1 MPPARLA
8 VFAEVLDETTQRFAR
23 LMETGLDGG
32 GGGVV
37 MDVVRRARRLAW
49 AALRL
54 EVTLYLALARWV
66 TRRPDVPTGTTP
78 IGYSR
83 LVAPMLWLW
92 IFGSATEVVVLDVL
106 LSRWWTPLRIPLLV
120 VGIWGLVWML
130 GMMSAYRTRP
140 HLLGDDS
147 LQVRDGIH
155 ARVDVRLERIASV
168 RSVDH
173 ELPGLLKS
181 VHVEGE
187 GDTRD
192 PADRCRQ
199 PDQPRAGAH
208 RPDDPRDAA
217 RPDDRDPGGPVG
229 RRAARGG

>member
-1 MPPARLA
+1 
-8 VFAEVLDETTQRFAR
+8 
-23 LMETGLDGG
+23 
-32 GGGVV
+32 
-37 MDVVRRARRLAW
+37 MDLVRRARRLAW

-54 EVTLYLALARWV
+54 EITLYLALGRWIA
-66 TRRPDVPTGTTP
+66 RRPDVPAGTTP

-106 LSRWWTPLRIPLLV
+106 LSRWWTPFRIPLLV
-120 VGIWGLVWML
+120 VGIWGVVWML

-140 HLLGDDS
+140 HLLGEAS

-155 ARVDVRLERIASV
+155 ARVDVPLERIASV
-168 RSVDH
+168 RSVGH

-187 GDTRD
+187 DDDAILLIGVGSRTNLELVLTGPTTLRTPHGPTTVARVGLWVDEPREV
-192 PADRCRQ
+192 AD
-199 PDQPRAGAH
+199 
-208 RPDDPRDAA
+208 
-217 RPDDRDPGGPVG
+217 VL
-229 RRAARGG
+229 RRRLSAPLR

>member
-1 MPPARLA
+1 
-8 VFAEVLDETTQRFAR
+8 
-23 LMETGLDGG
+23 
-32 GGGVV
+32 
-37 MDVVRRARRLAW
+37 MDVVRRVRRFAW

-54 EVTLYLALARWV
+54 EVTLYLALGRWIA
-66 TRRPDVPTGTTP
+66 RRPDVPAGTTP

-130 GMMSAYRTRP
+130 GMLAAYRTRP
-140 HLLGDDS
+140 HLLGETS

-155 ARVDVRLERIASV
+155 ARVDVPLARIASV

-173 ELPGLLKS
+173 ELPGLLTS

-187 GDTRD
+187 GDDAILLVGVGSRTNLELVLTGPTTLATPHGPTTVARVGLWVD
-192 PADRCRQ
+192 EPREVAALLRQATAQPA
-199 PDQPRAGAH
+199 
-208 RPDDPRDAA
+208 
-217 RPDDRDPGGPVG
+217 
-229 RRAARGG
+229 

>member
-1 MPPARLA
+1 
-8 VFAEVLDETTQRFAR
+8 
-23 LMETGLDGG
+23 
-32 GGGVV
+32 

-66 TRRPDVPTGTTP
+66 TRRPDVPPGTTP

-106 LSRWWTPLRIPLLV
+106 LSRWWTPMRIPLLV
-120 VGIWGLVWML
+120 LGIWGVVWML

-140 HLLGDDS
+140 HLLGEDA

-155 ARVDVRLERIASV
+155 ARVDVRLDRIASV

-173 ELPGLLKS
+173 DLPGLLTS

-187 GDTRD
+187 GDSATLLVGVGSRTNLELVLTGPTTLETPHGPTTVTRVGLWVD
-192 PADRCRQ
+192 EPREVADVLR
-199 PDQPRAGAH
+199 PRLSAPLQ
-208 RPDDPRDAA
+208 R
-217 RPDDRDPGGPVG
+217 
-229 RRAARGG
+229 

>member
-1 MPPARLA
+1 MR
-8 VFAEVLDETTQRFAR
+8 E
-23 LMETGLDGG
+23 
-32 GGGVV
+32 
-37 MDVVRRARRLAW
+37 VVRRARRLAW

-66 TRRPDVPTGTTP
+66 ARRPDVPAGTTP

-106 LSRWWTPLRIPLLV
+106 LSRWWPPLRVPLLV
-120 VGIWGLVWML
+120 VGVWGLVWML

-140 HLLGDDS
+140 HLLGDTS

-155 ARVDVRLERIASV
+155 ARVDVPLERIAGV

-181 VHVEGE
+181 VHVEGD
-187 GDTRD
+187 G
-192 PADRCRQ
+192 
-199 PDQPRAGAH
+199 
-208 RPDDPRDAA
+208 DAA
-217 RPDDRDPGGPVG
+217 TLLVGVGSRTNLELVLTGPSTLETPHGPTTVARVG
-229 RRAARGG
+229 LWVDEPREVADVLRRRLSAPLR

>member
-1 MPPARLA
+1 
-8 VFAEVLDETTQRFAR
+8 
-23 LMETGLDGG
+23 
-32 GGGVV
+32 
-37 MDVVRRARRLAW
+37 MDLVRRARRLAW
-49 AALRL
+49 TALRL
-54 EVTLYLALARWV
+54 EVTLYLALGRWLA
-66 TRRPDVPTGTTP
+66 RRPDVPAGTTP

-120 VGIWGLVWML
+120 VGVWGLVWML

-140 HLLGDDS
+140 HLLGEAS

-155 ARVDVRLERIASV
+155 ARVDVPLERIAGV

-173 ELPGLLKS
+173 ELPGLLRS

-187 GDTRD
+187 GDGAILLIGVGSRTNLELRLTGPTPLQTPNGPTTVARVGLWVD
-192 PADRCRQ
+192 E
-199 PDQPRAGAH
+199 PREVAETL
-208 RPDDPRDAA
+208 
-217 RPDDRDPGGPVG
+217 
-229 RRAARGG
+229 RRRLSAPLR

>member
-1 MPPARLA
+1 
-8 VFAEVLDETTQRFAR
+8 
-23 LMETGLDGG
+23 
-32 GGGVV
+32 
-37 MDVVRRARRLAW
+37 MDVVRRARRLVWTAVK
-49 AALRL
+49 L
-54 EVTLYLALARWV
+54 EVTLYLALGRWV
-66 TRRPDVPTGTTP
+66 TRRPDIPAGTTP

-130 GMMSAYRTRP
+130 GMLSAYRTRP
-140 HLLGDDS
+140 HLLGEVA

-155 ARVDVRLERIASV
+155 ARVDVPLARIASI
-168 RSVDH
+168 RPADH

-187 GDTRD
+187 GE
-192 PADRCRQ
+192 
-199 PDQPRAGAH
+199 GAILLIGVGSQTNLELVLTA
-208 RPDDPRDAA
+208 PTTLVTPK
-217 RPDDRDPGGPVG
+217 GPTTVG
-229 RRAARGG
+229 RVGLWVDEPREVADVLRRRLSALPRQ

>member
-1 MPPARLA
+1 
-8 VFAEVLDETTQRFAR
+8 
-23 LMETGLDGG
+23 
-32 GGGVV
+32 
-37 MDVVRRARRLAW
+37 MDLVRRARRLAW
-49 AALRL
+49 AALKL
-54 EVTLYLALARWV
+54 EVTLYLALGRWI
-66 TRRPDVPTGTTP
+66 TRRPDVPAGTTP

-120 VGIWGLVWML
+120 VGAWGLVWML

-140 HLLGDDS
+140 HLLGETS

-155 ARVDVRLERIASV
+155 ARVDVALDRVASV

-173 ELPGLLKS
+173 DLPGLLRS

-187 GDTRD
+187 GDAAILLIGVGSRTNLELVLTGPTTLETPHGPTTVARVGLWVD
-192 PADRCRQ
+192 E
-199 PDQPRAGAH
+199 PREVAEAL
-208 RPDDPRDAA
+208 
-217 RPDDRDPGGPVG
+217 
-229 RRAARGG
+229 RRRLSAPLR